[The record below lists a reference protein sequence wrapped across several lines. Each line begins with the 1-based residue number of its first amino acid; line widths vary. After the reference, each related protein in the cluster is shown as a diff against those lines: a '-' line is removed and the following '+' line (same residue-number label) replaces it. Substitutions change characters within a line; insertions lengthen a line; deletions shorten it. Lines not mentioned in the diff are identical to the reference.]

1 MSTPTQQPTTAAD
14 RPDENGT
21 AASAPAPQR
30 RSGGLSTRVFGAAAM
45 SFPTWAYALFF
56 FVIPVALVVFYSFG
70 YKPDQFTAVATDQL
84 SFDRYPEALSASFI
98 ATFFATLRI
107 SLLGTFLC
115 LVIALPFAYWLAIK
129 VAPAR
134 RSLALALVMVPF
146 WTNFLVR
153 TLGWQIMLSP
163 DGFLSQWMQGIGIL
177 DAPLDILYTR
187 AAVQIGVVYN
197 YLPLMILPLFVA
209 IDASGSRLR
218 EASYDLGAGKVTT
231 FLRVTLPMAMPGII
245 SGCLLVFI
253 PLNGDYV
260 TATVLGGA
268 SGSMIGQLIANQFN
282 ASQNWALGAAM
293 ALILIAATLA
303 VVGIGFAL
311 LWLGQKIAAKLNSVP
326 LTDERA

>member
-1 MSTPTQQPTTAAD
+1 MSTQTSSPKPHSSPHSSPKLNK
-14 RPDENGT
+14 RMKKP
-21 AASAPAPQR
+21 
-30 RSGGLSTRVFGAAAM
+30 GGFSTHVFGAAAL

-56 FVIPVALVVFYSFG
+56 FIIPVAFVIFYSFG
-70 YKPDQFTAVATDQL
+70 YKPDEFTAVATDHL
-84 SFDRYPEALSASFI
+84 SLDRYPEAMSASFVS
-98 ATFFATLRI
+98 TFFATLRI
-107 SLLGTFLC
+107 SILGTFLC

-129 VAPAR
+129 VSPAK

-163 DGFLSQWMQGIGIL
+163 DGFLSNWMMSLGLL
-177 DAPLDILYTR
+177 DGPLDILYTR
-187 AAVQIGVVYN
+187 SAVQIGVVYN

-209 IDASGSRLR
+209 IDSAGKKLR

-231 FLRVTLPMAMPGII
+231 FLKVTLPMALPGVV

-268 SGSMIGQLIANQFN
+268 SGSMVGQLIAAQFN
-282 ASQNWALGAAM
+282 TAQNWALGAAM
-293 ALILIAATLA
+293 AMILILATVV
-303 VVGIGFAL
+303 VVGVAYGL
-311 LWLGQKIAAKLNSVP
+311 LVVGRKVATKLNSVP
-326 LTDERA
+326 LTDGKA